1 MAGTTLCSDTSEALE
16 LYKAQSLYLK
26 PIAKLTVCV
35 QLPKLKE
42 MGKSISNWEVME
54 KIRHM
59 AKPHTLVSLKI
70 IKSTMEFMRM
80 EGEAETKQEIKAIV
94 QCLDSKTIKLS
105 GYSEVLKV
113 KAAEAKVS
121 HPSQHDWDSFFRD
134 AKNMNEMKAGE
145 RPDTIHVKDLP
156 TKWFTNRLKD
166 RPNEQVIKRV
176 FESFGEV
183 RCMDI
188 PMLDPYRKEMTAV
201 KSSGLQTFNFNTG
214 ITFDVY
220 IQYKEYISFVKA
232 MDSLRGMKLMY
243 MMDEEKKAY
252 TSNIKVDFDRTKH
265 LSDKSIKKRRI
276 EREKL
281 EQLERE
287 REEKVRKEREE
298 EEQRIEDEKRMREEE
313 EKERERKRLE
323 KIEKRE
329 NRRREREEKRRQ
341 RAQERKRLEDERKYQ
356 VKIQTEERRFLLA
369 QRKLESIRLLGELFN
384 RIKAAKVSKDL
395 AQREIELEED
405 RRRQVEEETKLAEE
419 IKRKKVEAKKRRKE
433 ELLHHETELRE
444 KILKNWKDKEE
455 KKEEEMRERLRK
467 RIQGRKT
474 LKSAAVKPSVQTGT
488 TSSEVRPAPS
498 PPDWRQRGEEW
509 IREEYQN
516 RVLSKD
522 RRMKKH
528 LGYKFHKNTHFNP
541 HMEWKKRLKRKETEM
556 RRWKEWMEWKKQF
569 LYWKRKFSSPV
580 HRLTNSPPPYLD

>member
-1 MAGTTLCSDTSEALE
+1 MKCVILIDPIYSVKHVTLIDPFYSIKMILIS
-16 LYKAQSLYLK
+16 
-26 PIAKLTVCV
+26 
-35 QLPKLKE
+35 
-42 MGKSISNWEVME
+42 GKSISNWEVME

-156 TKWFTNRLKD
+156 TKWFTNQLKD

-252 TSNIKVDFDRTKH
+252 TSNIKVSNLFYFSCLCH
-265 LSDKSIKKRRI
+265 PQPSLS
-276 EREKL
+276 
-281 EQLERE
+281 
-287 REEKVRKEREE
+287 
-298 EEQRIEDEKRMREEE
+298 
-313 EKERERKRLE
+313 
-323 KIEKRE
+323 
-329 NRRREREEKRRQ
+329 
-341 RAQERKRLEDERKYQ
+341 
-356 VKIQTEERRFLLA
+356 F
-369 QRKLESIRLLGELFN
+369 
-384 RIKAAKVSKDL
+384 
-395 AQREIELEED
+395 
-405 RRRQVEEETKLAEE
+405 VEF
-419 IKRKKVEAKKRRKE
+419 I
-433 ELLHHETELRE
+433 
-444 KILKNWKDKEE
+444 
-455 KKEEEMRERLRK
+455 
-467 RIQGRKT
+467 
-474 LKSAAVKPSVQTGT
+474 
-488 TSSEVRPAPS
+488 
-498 PPDWRQRGEEW
+498 
-509 IREEYQN
+509 
-516 RVLSKD
+516 
-522 RRMKKH
+522 
-528 LGYKFHKNTHFNP
+528 F
-541 HMEWKKRLKRKETEM
+541 
-556 RRWKEWMEWKKQF
+556 
-569 LYWKRKFSSPV
+569 
-580 HRLTNSPPPYLD
+580 